1 MGIKEVARLAEVSAT
16 TVSRVL
22 NNSPKVS
29 PATREKVLRA
39 IEKCGY
45 RPNQIARGLRLG
57 RFRSIG
63 LIVPD
68 ISNEFFATIAQAIED
83 ELQKESY
90 NLFLCNTRE
99 DRREERKYIKA
110 LLDKFV
116 DGIIFVSGGFDE
128 NLDLFQKDV
137 PVVAIDR
144 RPNLEE
150 VNFITSCNYE
160 GGYMATK
167 HLIANGCRRI
177 LMIRDERDVGPMKAR
192 FEGYLQCL
200 RDYNVPYDDGLAVR
214 LPVDRGAVKEY
225 LLRVNGDLGI
235 DGIFAGNDDLAIAAA
250 HTLLKLGYQI
260 PEQIQIVG
268 FDNITE
274 TEYYNPGITTIAQQ
288 TEELGRRSARVLLE
302 LIKDPKRGPVTEQL
316 PVSLV
321 KRGSTK

>member
-1 MGIKEVARLAEVSAT
+1 MGIKKVARLAEVSPT

-22 NNSPKVS
+22 NNSANVS
-29 PATREKVLRA
+29 DATREKVLRA
-39 IEKCGY
+39 IEESGY

-57 RFRSIG
+57 RFRSVG

-68 ISNEFFATIAQAIED
+68 ISNAFFATIAQAIED
-83 ELQKESY
+83 ELQKANY

-99 DRREERKYIKA
+99 DGREERKYIKA

-128 NLDLFQKDV
+128 NLDLFKDEI

-144 RPNLEE
+144 RPNLEG

-177 LMIRDERDVGPMKAR
+177 MMIRDERDVDPMVAR
-192 FEGYLQCL
+192 FEGYAQCL
-200 RDYNVPYDDGLAVR
+200 SDYNIEFVEELVVR
-214 LPVDRGAVKEY
+214 LPVERQAVREY
-225 LLRVNGDLGI
+225 LLKYGNKLNF
-235 DGIFAGNDDLAIAAA
+235 DGIFAGNDVLAIAAA
-250 HTLLKLGYQI
+250 QTLLRLGYQI
-260 PEQIQIVG
+260 PEQVQVVG

-274 TEYYNPGITTIAQQ
+274 SEYYNPGITTISQQ
-288 TEELGRRSARVLLE
+288 TEELGRRSAQLLLE
-302 LIKDPKRGPVTEQL
+302 LIKDPTRGPVTEKL